1 MKQEKNDDSES
12 VWGIGHEK
20 PNSWSR
26 EVSRKV
32 DQQGAQKKSQ
42 WTRRSSIVTN
52 EEMEGNQRYEG

>member
-32 DQQGAQKKSQ
+32 DQQGAQKSQ